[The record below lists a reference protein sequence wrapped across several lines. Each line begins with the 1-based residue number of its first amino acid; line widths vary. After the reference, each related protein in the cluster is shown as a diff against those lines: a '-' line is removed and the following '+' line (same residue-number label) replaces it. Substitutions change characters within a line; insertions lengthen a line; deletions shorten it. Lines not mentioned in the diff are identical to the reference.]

1 MTHISNLP
9 RDLGSPLPPPRFSL
23 RTLWIVMT
31 VLCCLFAVMAAI
43 GLWLS
48 AVLALFLSL
57 LMAHVLGNSLGT
69 RLRNETS
76 RQIASERSVASVAP
90 APLEW
95 EVVAPKRLTQRT
107 RLHRITLLMGIGG
120 ALIGGELGGVGF
132 SAMYDPAPVSAVVLG
147 VVSAGVLGA
156 FAGFLASSFLSVIR
170 QALAEAHQGANAPL
184 RPRVVAPP
192 R

>member
-1 MTHISNLP
+1 MTHIPDLP
-9 RDLGSPLPPPRFSL
+9 RDLGSPLPRFSL
-23 RTLWIVMT
+23 RTLWVAMT

-69 RLRNETS
+69 RLRDQTT
-76 RQIASERSVASVAP
+76 RQIAAARDASAAGP
-90 APLEW
+90 APIEW
-95 EVVAPKRLTQRT
+95 EVVAPKRLTQRA
-107 RLHRITLLMGIGG
+107 RLNRITLLMGIGG
-120 ALIGGELGGVGF
+120 ALVGGELGGVGF
-132 SAMYDPAPVSAVVLG
+132 AAMYDHAPVSAVALG

-156 FAGFLASSFLSVIR
+156 FAGFLASSFLSVVR

-184 RPRVVAPP
+184 RPRVAAPP

>member
-1 MTHISNLP
+1 MTHQADLP
-9 RDLGSPLPPPRFSL
+9 RDLGGPLPPPRFSL

-31 VLCCLFAVMAAI
+31 ALCCLFAVMAAI

-76 RQIASERSVASVAP
+76 RQIAVERGATSAAP
-90 APLEW
+90 VPIAW

-107 RLHRITLLMGIGG
+107 SLHRITLLMGIGG
-120 ALIGGELGGVGF
+120 ALVGGELGGVGF
-132 SAMYDPAPVSAVVLG
+132 AAMYEQAPASAVALG

-156 FAGFLASSFLSVIR
+156 FAGFLASSFLSVVR
-170 QALAEAHQGANAPL
+170 QALAEAHQGANTPL
-184 RPRVVAPP
+184 RPRVAAPP